1 MSARIQNILTLFLLI
16 LLPILAFT
24 AGFLANEL
32 FGSPWSQ
39 PPSTTEDSADFALF
53 WEAWG
58 YVEESYIG
66 EEPQDKEL
74 TYAAIR
80 GAMQSLNDP
89 YSVFL
94 EPVVRQEEII
104 SLSGNYGGIGVY
116 VYRNEI
122 GEAYLVPIPD
132 NPAAAAGL
140 RDRDVLLEI
149 NGEPVPA
156 EQSVGEIDQRLRGEI
171 GDELVLT
178 IRRASDGLIEDLA
191 IEIGE
196 ILVPSVFF
204 RVLEDDNIGYIQ
216 ISRFSG
222 ESSDELVAAVDTLLA
237 SGVTQLVLDLRGNGG
252 GLLDASIDV
261 VDHFLREGEIMRQ
274 VSKRDGERLYNADD
288 DVVADLPLV
297 VLVDGGTASAAEIV
311 AGALQDLD
319 RATLIGSVTFG
330 KGSVQLVYD
339 LSDGSSIHVTSARWF
354 TPDGHQIDQQG
365 LTPDISVNAA
375 NAADGQDIIL
385 ETAVEYLAG
394 LDQQVSE

>member
-1 MSARIQNILTLFLLI
+1 MSSRIQNILTILLLI
-16 LLPILAFT
+16 LLPILAFA

-32 FGSPWSQ
+32 FGSPWTPQSV
-39 PPSTTEDSADFALF
+39 TTEDSADFALF

-116 VYRNEI
+116 VYRNEV

-171 GDELVLT
+171 GDELLLT
-178 IRRASDGLIEDLA
+178 IRRATDGQIEDLA

-204 RVLEDDNIGYIQ
+204 RVLEDENIGYIQ

-222 ESSDELVAAVDTLLA
+222 ESSDELVAAVDALLA
-237 SGVTQLVLDLRGNGG
+237 SGVSQLVLDLRGNGG

-261 VDHFLREGEIMRQ
+261 VDQFLREGEIMRQ

-365 LTPDISVNAA
+365 LTPDIMVNAA
-375 NAADGQDIIL
+375 NAADGQDLIL